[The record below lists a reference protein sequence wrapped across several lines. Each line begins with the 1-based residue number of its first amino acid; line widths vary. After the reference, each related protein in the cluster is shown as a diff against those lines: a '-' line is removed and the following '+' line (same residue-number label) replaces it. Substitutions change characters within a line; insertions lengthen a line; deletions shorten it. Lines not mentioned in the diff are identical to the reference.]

1 MKKIIFIMVITMV
14 NETVQEALRKIEKYI
29 SELEIKLRNKD
40 IEIENVRNEVV
51 KKDGEK
57 ESAAE
62 RLRQMEEEMVKLSS
76 VYEELKNRKDID
88 INIQEVMRL
97 YVILTEQVLDGSAH
111 IKLLTLLH
119 GSKQIMTRNELSKAS
134 GIQPAA
140 TLRAIF
146 DLRNNGLVDYNE
158 NKEEVKL
165 IRRLFDWN
173 IIPIKTEENKKI
185 RRMRFQKAA
194 SSGLWLFLLNHD
206 SKI

>member
-1 MKKIIFIMVITMV
+1 MKKIIFIMVIIMV
-14 NETVQEALRKIEKYI
+14 NETVQEAMKKIEKYI

-165 IRRLFDWN
+165 IRRLFN
-173 IIPIKTEENKKI
+173 
-185 RRMRFQKAA
+185 
-194 SSGLWLFLLNHD
+194 
-206 SKI
+206 